1 MNQPNSRLHKLSD
14 CRIFFDFD
22 NTITTFDVLDGLIK
36 KFSIDHEW
44 EDVEGLWKSGVI
56 GSKECLK
63 RQLAKVEMTRQE
75 LDGYISTVNILPNF
89 DKLVL
94 FLKEKGIQPVILS
107 DSFSLI
113 IKAILKNKG
122 IKGVKVFANTLKFNG
137 SKVIPS
143 FPYANNKC
151 GKCGHCKKNQL
162 KKRAFCDKI
171 IMYVGDG
178 RSDVCPAQE
187 ADILF
192 AKGYLLDFFKK
203 KKRLCMAFN
212 DFADVL
218 NYFRRL
224 DS

>member
-1 MNQPNSRLHKLSD
+1 MTQYNSRLHRLSD

-36 KFSIDHEW
+36 KFSINQDW
-44 EDVEGLWKSGVI
+44 EKSECLWKSGKI

-63 RQLAKVEMTRQE
+63 RQLAQLEMTKQD
-75 LDGYISTVNILPNF
+75 LDNYISTVNILPNF
-89 DKLVL
+89 DKLVI
-94 FLKEKGIQPVILS
+94 FLKQKGIQPVILS
-107 DSFSLI
+107 DSFSPI
-113 IKAILKNKG
+113 IKDILKAKG
-122 IKGVKVFANTLKFNG
+122 IKGVKVFANNFKLVGN
-137 SKVIPS
+137 KVIPS

-162 KKRAFCDKI
+162 KKREFWDKL

-187 ADILF
+187 ADIVF
-192 AKGYLLDFFKK
+192 AKGYLLEFFKK
-203 KKRLCMAFN
+203 KKKLCMAFN